1 MKTLQTAR
9 SIPHFK
15 SRARIAQCR
24 SRKLLGFPIV
34 DIRCL
39 RAEKL
44 GPSAATSKA
53 MGKRA
58 AVRSVFVTFDFM
70 STYRRAIATMGP
82 IFLPPSQCGFTDQS
96 LSLRCCSRRMVCFDS
111 GIGSTSCAPHDVHLA
126 TGVETG
132 IRSFRFVA
140 KVYPKEAHCWIDA
153 LGRSERRLMTR
164 CH

>member
-15 SRARIAQCR
+15 SRARIAQSR

-39 RAEKL
+39 GAEKL
-44 GPSAATSKA
+44 GPSAVPSA
-53 MGKRA
+53 MVNFRA
-58 AVRSVFVTFDFM
+58 AVCSVFVTFDFT
-70 STYRRAIATMGP
+70 SAYRKAIATMGP
-82 IFLPPSQCGFTDQS
+82 IFLPPSQYGFADQS

-111 GIGSTSCAPHDVHLA
+111 GIGSTSCAPHDVHLP

-132 IRSFRFVA
+132 IRSYRFVA